1 MALYHLGEGRAVDKD
16 GGKAGQYLDRTGRKQ
31 RLNYSDTQLILIYSL
46 LTRKFSGK
54 IYVGTYVHDTPP
66 GFLLG
71 YTENSQIIGKLNLPT
86 FPDYASL
93 TVFVIAIAI
102 AITIIIIMTYYY

>member
-1 MALYHLGEGRAVDKD
+1 MFMILHQVF
-16 GGKAGQYLDRTGRKQ
+16 
-31 RLNYSDTQLILIYSL
+31 YSVTQK
-46 LTRKFSGK
+46 T
-54 IYVGTYVHDTPP
+54 
-66 GFLLG
+66 
-71 YTENSQIIGKLNLPT
+71 QIIGKLNLPT